1 MVHADSTRISRVPAY
16 SGFPLPTHIHFNY
29 RTITFFGITFQIS
42 SSINNALVIVSP
54 TTPYLLWFRLFP
66 VRSPLLRKSFLLSLP
81 VGTKMFQFSTCALII
96 LCIQIMSV
104 MSLS

>member
-16 SGFPLPTHIHFNY
+16 SGISLPFHIYFDY
-29 RTITFFGITFQIS
+29 RTITLFGITSQRS
-42 SSINNALVIVSP
+42 SSINNEKVVASP

-81 VGTKMFQFSTCALII
+81 VGTKMFQFSTCAPII
-96 LCIQIMSV
+96 LCIQIIGV